1 MTTADE
7 YSPMGI
13 LNIENAVMYWSNQSD
28 GRVISFKG
36 NENNNFRHYQEVCFN
51 HARDIILY
59 SFTDWNVME
68 LIQAIKYVAVV
79 FTICLHDMSEKKVM
93 SFSTVI
99 KQITEVHRDRI
110 KALHV

>member
-36 NENNNFRHYQEVCFN
+36 NENNKGIIRKCVST
-51 HARDIILY
+51 IILY
-59 SFTDWNVME
+59 SITDLNVME
-68 LIQAIKYVAVV
+68 LI
-79 FTICLHDMSEKKVM
+79 
-93 SFSTVI
+93 
-99 KQITEVHRDRI
+99 
-110 KALHV
+110 